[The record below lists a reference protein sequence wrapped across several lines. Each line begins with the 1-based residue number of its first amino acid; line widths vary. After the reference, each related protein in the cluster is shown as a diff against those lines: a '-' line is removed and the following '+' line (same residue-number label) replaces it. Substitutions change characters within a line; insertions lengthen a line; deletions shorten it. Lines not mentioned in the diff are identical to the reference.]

1 MGKNKDTQEAAD
13 DYIVG
18 IRGLTKYADYIV
30 VNVSSPNTA
39 GLRSLQG
46 DLAAA
51 LALLANLLIPPF

>member
-46 DLAAA
+46 ALALAAA
-51 LALLANLLIPPF
+51 LANLLIIPL